1 MYTPTNLFLRV
12 FSFFYS
18 NSFNTSWHL
27 FLQNKSP
34 AEAAV
39 RICREVLCQ
48 LKLKNGTKARIFSM
62 GFFRIFQN
70 MYSKIFG
77 RPHICTIETI
87 TAVSRLTSEV
97 VTHCGVLLLVK
108 IKVKYTTTYVFQGP
122 LLSFSEHLFNREF
135 FLF

>member
-12 FSFFYS
+12 FSFFIATLLTLPGTC
-18 NSFNTSWHL
+18 FCRT
-27 FLQNKSP
+27 KSP